1 MTTMESL
8 QTAEK
13 TTAIEEARM
22 NTSRKIAIIVG
33 VLFITAMIT
42 SLLGGSLIDSITAAP
57 DYLVAVFENETQ
69 LIVGVFLE
77 LINGIAVVG
86 IGLLMFPIL
95 KQHNE
100 TVALGYLGFRIIES
114 IFCSVIVVSPLSL
127 ITLSQEYVSA
137 GTSDAS
143 YLQTVGTLSIA
154 GRSNMVGLLIP
165 VFFSLGALL
174 LYYLLYQSKLVPRFI
189 SVWGFIGVV
198 LILTLNLLLTSNLME
213 VNISTGLIFA
223 LPIMTNEIF
232 LAIWLIVKGFNPSAI
247 VSAPA
252 EQI

>member
-1 MTTMESL
+1 MPAVESL
-8 QTAEK
+8 QTAQK
-13 TTAIEEARM
+13 ITAVGETRT
-22 NTSRKIAIIVG
+22 NTSRKIAIVVG

-42 SLLGGSLIDSITAAP
+42 SLMGGSLIDSITAAP
-57 DYLVAVFENETQ
+57 DYLVAVSENETQ

-77 LINGIAVVG
+77 LINAIAVVG
-86 IGLLMFPIL
+86 IGLLMYPIL

-100 TVALGYLGFRIIES
+100 TIALGYLGLRIIES

-127 ITLSQEYVSA
+127 ITLSQEYINAGSA
-137 GTSDAS
+137 DAS
-143 YLQTVGTLSIA
+143 YLQTAGTLSIA
-154 GRSNMVGLLIP
+154 GRSNVVGLLIP
-165 VFFSLGALL
+165 VFFSLAALL

-198 LILTLNLLLTSNLME
+198 LILTLNLLLTSSLLE
-213 VNISTGLIFA
+213 IDVTTGLIFA

-247 VSAPA
+247 ASASA
-252 EQI
+252 KQA